1 MRCLVT
7 GVAGFVGS
15 HLAERLLAEG
25 HEVCGIDAFIVYYPR
40 PIKESN
46 FLGISLCKGFTF
58 IEGDLLIINLLLLL
72 TGVNWIYHKHYHVGG
87 RQCCVSELSR
97 YVYY

>member
-25 HEVCGIDAFIVYYPR
+25 HVVCGIDAFIDYYPR
-40 PIKESN
+40 PIKERN
-46 FLGISLCKGFTF
+46 LQELRLWKDFTF
-58 IEGDLLIINLLLLL
+58 IEGDLREIHLLPLLRQE
-72 TGVNWIYHKHYHVGG
+72 YEPVGDRNFHG
-87 RQCCVSELSR
+87 MWTVMYCRRSN
-97 YVYY
+97 Y